1 MTFGIEYKTLVV
13 QIKCLLI
20 INIKDIY
27 FKVIIWCVWYVMVF
41 LRINTNLRTIEMDV
55 LLFSCKN

>member
-1 MTFGIEYKTLVV
+1 MTFGIEYKILVV

-20 INIKDIY
+20 INYKDIY